1 MNSEQALKRLQKA
14 ELSMLLAISDVCEA
28 EGISWWM
35 DSGTALGAVR
45 HGGFIPW
52 DDDIDIGML
61 RSDYDRFLE
70 VAPRLLPEGFSLH
83 TARDTKG
90 FAPLFAKVFLN
101 GTRFE
106 TQETREAGLRQG
118 IFVDVFPYDFLY
130 EDSSRRKA
138 QISSAVNAQRK
149 SYIYHAKSINVPHG
163 GFLGAC
169 ESLGCRVMH
178 ALERLTI
185 KNPAVLQDEFD
196 ANVPVEGE
204 QGVSNLI
211 LSLVWPQMEPLAVA
225 DYLPCESAVFEGHE
239 LPVPHNVEKYL
250 TAMYGDWR
258 QPPAPEDR
266 HTHLPLLLDFGDGEA
281 WEARE

>member
-1 MNSEQALKRLQKA
+1 MSPEQALKRLQEA
-14 ELSMLLAISDVCEA
+14 ELEILLAISEVCEKTQV
-28 EGISWWM
+28 SWWM

-90 FAPLFAKVFLN
+90 FAPLFAKVFLD

-138 QISSAVNAQRK
+138 QISSAVNAQHK

-163 GFLGAC
+163 GMLGAC
-169 ESLGCRVMH
+169 ESLGCRAMH
-178 ALERLTI
+178 ALERLAI
-185 KNPAVLQDEFD
+185 ENPAVLQDEFD
-196 ANVPVEGE
+196 ANVPVEGGR
-204 QGVSNLI
+204 GVSNLV
-211 LSLVWPQMEPLAVA
+211 LSLVWPQMEPLAVD
-225 DYLPCESAVFEGHE
+225 DYLPCANASFEDCE
-239 LPVPHNVEKYL
+239 LPVPRHIEKYL

-258 QPPAPEDR
+258 KLPAPEDR
-266 HTHLPLLLDFGDGEA
+266 HTHLPLLLDFGDGEVWVA
-281 WEARE
+281 GE

>member
-1 MNSEQALKRLQKA
+1 MSPEQALKRLQEA
-14 ELSMLLAISDVCEA
+14 ELEILLAISEVCEKTQV
-28 EGISWWM
+28 SWWM

-90 FAPLFAKVFLN
+90 FAPLFAKVFLD

-163 GFLGAC
+163 GMLGAC
-169 ESLGCRVMH
+169 ESLGCRAMH
-178 ALERLTI
+178 ALERLAI

-196 ANVPVEGE
+196 ANVPVEGGR
-204 QGVSNLI
+204 GVSNLV
-211 LSLVWPQMEPLAVA
+211 LSLVWPQMEPLAVD
-225 DYLPCESAVFEGHE
+225 DYLPCANASFEDYE
-239 LPVPHNVEKYL
+239 LPVPRHIEKYL

-258 QPPAPEDR
+258 KLPAPEDR
-266 HTHLPLLLDFGDGEA
+266 HTHLPLLLDFGDGEVWMA
-281 WEARE
+281 EE

>member
-1 MNSEQALKRLQKA
+1 MSPEQALKRLQEA
-14 ELSMLLAISDVCEA
+14 ELEILLAISEVCEKTQV
-28 EGISWWM
+28 SWWM

-52 DDDIDIGML
+52 DDDIDVGML
-61 RSDYDRFLE
+61 RADYDRFLE
-70 VAPRLLPEGFSLH
+70 VAPELLPKGFSLH
-83 TARDTKG
+83 TTRDTKG
-90 FAPLFAKVFLN
+90 FAPLFAKVFLD

-163 GFLGAC
+163 GMLGAC
-169 ESLGCRVMH
+169 ESLGCRAMH
-178 ALERLTI
+178 ALERLAI

-196 ANVPVEGE
+196 ANVPVEGGR
-204 QGVSNLI
+204 GVSNLV
-211 LSLVWPQMEPLAVA
+211 LSLVWPQMEPLAVD
-225 DYLPCESAVFEGHE
+225 DYLPCANASFEDYE
-239 LPVPHNVEKYL
+239 LPVPRHIEKYL

-258 QPPAPEDR
+258 KLPAPEDR
-266 HTHLPLLLDFGDGEA
+266 HTHLPLLLDFGDGEVWVA
-281 WEARE
+281 GE

>member
-14 ELSMLLAISDVCEA
+14 GLSILLAIFDVCEA
-28 EGISWWM
+28 GGISWWM
-35 DSGTALGAVR
+35 DSGTALGAMR

-52 DDDIDIGML
+52 DDDIDVGML
-61 RSDYDRFLE
+61 RADYDRFLE

-90 FAPLFAKVFLN
+90 FAPLFAKVFLD

-106 TQETREAGLRQG
+106 TRETREAGLRQG

-163 GFLGAC
+163 GMLGAC
-169 ESLGCRVMH
+169 ESLGCRAMH
-178 ALERLTI
+178 ALERLAI

-196 ANVPVEGE
+196 ANVPVEEGR
-204 QGVSNLI
+204 GVSNLV
-211 LSLVWPQMEPLAVA
+211 LSLVWPQMEPLAVD
-225 DYLPCESAVFEGHE
+225 DYLPCANASFEDYE
-239 LPVPHNVEKYL
+239 LPVPRHIEKYL

-258 QPPAPEDR
+258 KLPAPEDR
-266 HTHLPLLLDFGDGEA
+266 HTHLPLLLDFGDGEVWVA
-281 WEARE
+281 GE

>member
-14 ELSMLLAISDVCEA
+14 ELSILLAIFDVCEA
-28 EGISWWM
+28 GGISWWM
-35 DSGTALGAVR
+35 DSGTALGAMR

-52 DDDIDIGML
+52 DDDIDVGML
-61 RSDYDRFLE
+61 RADYDRFLE

-90 FAPLFAKVFLN
+90 FAPLFAKVFLD

-106 TQETREAGLRQG
+106 TRETREAGLRQG

-163 GFLGAC
+163 GMLGAC
-169 ESLGCRVMH
+169 ESLGCRAMH
-178 ALERLTI
+178 ALERLAI

-196 ANVPVEGE
+196 ANVPVEGGR
-204 QGVSNLI
+204 GVSNLV
-211 LSLVWPQMEPLAVA
+211 LSLVWPQMEPLAVD
-225 DYLPCESAVFEGHE
+225 DYLPCANTSFEDYE
-239 LPVPHNVEKYL
+239 LPVPRHIEKYL

-258 QPPAPEDR
+258 KLPAPEDR
-266 HTHLPLLLDFGDGEA
+266 HTHLPLLLDFGDGEVWVA
-281 WEARE
+281 GE

>member
-225 DYLPCESAVFEGHE
+225 DYLSCESAVFEGHE

-281 WEARE
+281 WEAGE

>member
-281 WEARE
+281 WEAGE

>member
-14 ELSMLLAISDVCEA
+14 ELSILLAISDVCEA
-28 EGISWWM
+28 GGISWWM
-35 DSGTALGAVR
+35 DSGTALGAMR

-90 FAPLFAKVFLN
+90 FAPLFAKVFLD

-163 GFLGAC
+163 GMLGAC
-169 ESLGCRVMH
+169 ESLGCRAMH
-178 ALERLTI
+178 ALERLVI

-196 ANVPVEGE
+196 ASVPVEGGR
-204 QGVSNLI
+204 GVSNLV
-211 LSLVWPQMEPLAVA
+211 LSLVWPQMEPLTTS
-225 DYLPCESAVFEGHE
+225 DYLPCESAIFEGHE

-258 QPPAPEDR
+258 QLPAPEDR

-281 WEARE
+281 WEAGE

>member
-1 MNSEQALKRLQKA
+1 MEI
-14 ELSMLLAISDVCEA
+14 LLAISEVCEKTQV
-28 EGISWWM
+28 SWWM
-35 DSGTALGAVR
+35 DSGTALGAMR

-90 FAPLFAKVFLN
+90 FAPLFAKVFLD

-163 GFLGAC
+163 GMLGAC
-169 ESLGCRVMH
+169 EGLGCRAMH
-178 ALERLTI
+178 ALERLAI

-196 ANVPVEGE
+196 ANVPVEGGR
-204 QGVSNLI
+204 GVSNLV
-211 LSLVWPQMEPLAVA
+211 LSLVWPQMEPLAVD
-225 DYLPCESAVFEGHE
+225 DYLPCANASFEDYE
-239 LPVPHNVEKYL
+239 LPVPRHIEKYL

-258 QPPAPEDR
+258 KLPAPEDR
-266 HTHLPLLLDFGDGEA
+266 HTHLPLLLDFGDGEVWVA
-281 WEARE
+281 GE

>member
-1 MNSEQALKRLQKA
+1 MSPEQALKRLQEA
-14 ELSMLLAISDVCEA
+14 ELEILLAISEVCKKTQV
-28 EGISWWM
+28 SWWM

-90 FAPLFAKVFLN
+90 FAPLFAKVFLD

-163 GFLGAC
+163 GMLGAC
-169 ESLGCRVMH
+169 ESLGCRAMH
-178 ALERLTI
+178 TLERLAI

-196 ANVPVEGE
+196 ANVPVEGGR
-204 QGVSNLI
+204 GVSNLV
-211 LSLVWPQMEPLAVA
+211 LSLVWPQMEPLAVD
-225 DYLPCESAVFEGHE
+225 DYLPCANASFEDYE
-239 LPVPHNVEKYL
+239 LPVPRHIEKYL
-250 TAMYGDWR
+250 TAMYSDWR
-258 QPPAPEDR
+258 KLPAPEDR
-266 HTHLPLLLDFGDGEA
+266 HTHLPLLLDFGDGEVWVA
-281 WEARE
+281 GE

>member
-1 MNSEQALKRLQKA
+1 
-14 ELSMLLAISDVCEA
+14 
-28 EGISWWM
+28 M
-35 DSGTALGAVR
+35 DSGTALGAMR

-52 DDDIDIGML
+52 DDDIDIGIL

-90 FAPLFAKVFLN
+90 FAPLFAKVFLD

-163 GFLGAC
+163 GMLGAC
-169 ESLGCRVMH
+169 ESLGCRAMH
-178 ALERLTI
+178 ALERLAI

-196 ANVPVEGE
+196 ANVPVEGGR
-204 QGVSNLI
+204 GVSNLV
-211 LSLVWPQMEPLAVA
+211 LSLVWPQMEPLAVD
-225 DYLPCESAVFEGHE
+225 DYLPCANASFEDYE
-239 LPVPHNVEKYL
+239 LPVPRHIEKYL

-258 QPPAPEDR
+258 KLPAPEDR
-266 HTHLPLLLDFGDGEA
+266 HTHLPLLLDFGDGEVWVA
-281 WEARE
+281 GE